1 MGTYLC
7 RWGLTFQRPDERAVE
22 QNAEAVRVRY
32 QETWPAIRA
41 KARAE
46 GSEVLFA
53 GQAGIRSDEV
63 TSRTWG
69 EKRRTPT
76 VRRTGNRFSVNAMS
90 AISTKGRGHFM
101 VFTET
106 IDADVMCRFLD
117 RLAGHVEHKAHLVLD
132 SHCAHRSRKARAWPA
147 AHPDRIELHFLP
159 SYSPEPHP
167 DEMVNADL
175 ERSLPMHHRA
185 RDQAQLAAE
194 TRRFFPRRQRQPH
207 IVRGCIGGP
216 PRALHPRREPFEFR
230 ISRSTERFAVRGEVL
245 DARRGPPSSFTTPQ
259 HEPGKGGSMLANS
272 WSRVNSRSVERD
284 RARQAARGVSRCSRR
299 CRACRYGCTA
309 FDVPGTRNSRK
320 EERHGEDRRYQR
332 PAERRA
338 GIGQGRGRDHRQ
350 VLTPPASHHRSPR
363 ASGAAIA
370 PTAPEAHPQMTTCTP
385 VPRSEQ

>member
-22 QNAEAVRVRY
+22 QNAEAVHVRY

-53 GQAGIRSDEV
+53 DQAGIRSDEV

-159 SYSPEPHP
+159 SYSPEPNP
-167 DEMVNADL
+167 DELVNADL

-216 PRALHPRREPFEFR
+216 HVLYTLEQNPLSSGSVGVRSGSPSEVRFSTRGAGRPLPSPRLNTSRE
-230 ISRSTERFAVRGEVL
+230 
-245 DARRGPPSSFTTPQ
+245 
-259 HEPGKGGSMLANS
+259 KG
-272 WSRVNSRSVERD
+272 D
-284 RARQAARGVSRCSRR
+284 RCSRIHGHVSTTGPLNGTEHDKPHAAYHAVPDDAG
-299 CRACRYGCTA
+299 RAGTA
-309 FDVPGTRNSRK
+309 V
-320 EERHGEDRRYQR
+320 RHSTCLAHET
-332 PAERRA
+332 AERRNA
-338 GIGQGRGRDHRQ
+338 MEKTVVTSDPQSDERESVKVEVGIT
-350 VLTPPASHHRSPR
+350 VKF
-363 ASGAAIA
+363 
-370 PTAPEAHPQMTTCTP
+370 
-385 VPRSEQ
+385 